1 MTTRVSPPP
10 GPAATGGVTRTG
22 GRRVFARRAVAAL
35 SVNGLSSVGN
45 LMVSVFVARGESL
58 SGLGQFALAFS
69 VYVLVIGL
77 VRTALTE
84 SVLAARTAPG
94 RRVIGQGAR
103 RAAAV
108 AVVSGVITAATGAVL
123 NSPYLTVAGLAL
135 PGLVVYD
142 YVKAISIGIGG
153 TRVAWTQECA
163 WLACTALSVGT
174 VVVADAPTVM
184 IFAGWAASGAVLGV
198 VVALWQR
205 YGVLPGWGLDRRET
219 RVSASFAAQFLVTTG
234 SAQLALSGL
243 AATAGVA
250 VVGALGAARTV
261 FGPVTLLMTTL
272 SSLIVPYLAQSRADT
287 TRARVR
293 AAGAV
298 VALTVGVLLPLVLV
312 VCLLPDEVGRAVLG
326 DNWQAARPL
335 LPLLSVEALLAP
347 IALVAFAGHRVQSAG
362 ARALAIGVVLGPLRI
377 ATIVAGGVLFGA
389 GGAAGALAVLALL
402 SAACWWSSY
411 LRLDATPVDS
421 R

>member
-1 MTTRVSPPP
+1 MTIRATPRPA
-10 GPAATGGVTRTG
+10 PAATGSG
-22 GRRVFARRAVAAL
+22 GRRAFARRAVAAL

-45 LMVSVFVARGESL
+45 LMVSISVARGESL

-77 VRTALTE
+77 VRTAVTE
-84 SVLAARTAPG
+84 AVLAARQAPERRAVG
-94 RRVIGQGAR
+94 RGAR

-108 AVVSGVITAATGAVL
+108 AVVSGVLTAATGAVL
-123 NSPYLTVAGLAL
+123 GSPYLTVVGLAL

-142 YVKAISIGIGG
+142 YVKAISIGVGG

-163 WLACTALSVGT
+163 WLCCTALSVGT
-174 VVVADAPTVM
+174 VLGTGAPTVM

-198 VVALWQR
+198 VAALWQR

-219 RVSASFAAQFLVTTG
+219 RVAASFAAQFLVTTG
-234 SAQLALSGL
+234 SAQLALSAL

-261 FGPVTLLMTTL
+261 FGPVTLLTTTL

-287 TRARVR
+287 PRARVR

-298 VALTVGVLLPLVLV
+298 VALSVGVLLPLVLAL
-312 VCLLPDEVGRAVLG
+312 CLLPDEVGRTVLG
-326 DNWQAARPL
+326 DNWHAARPL

-362 ARALAIGVVLGPLRI
+362 ARALAIGVALGPLRI

-402 SAACWWSSY
+402 SAACWWFSY